1 MRLKQN
7 KEINIESLFLLQGK
21 LSKQDFWA
29 IKNKFNWEINYKLIH
44 IVGTNGKGSNAK
56 YINDELIENNYNVGL
71 FTSPH
76 IYKHNERIKVNNIEI
91 DDQFIFSFYEKLK
104 NSFTN
109 LEFSWFDFF
118 FLCSLDYFESKK
130 IDVAIIESGIGAKKD
145 ITNYIHY
152 HYLLI
157 TSISLDHE
165 DILGKTIEE
174 IAIDKSYAIKS
185 KVEVF
190 VPKTIS
196 NYVLNIFEKTS
207 ERENSKL
214 HIVNVDKKTFVDIN
228 ISLSKEFLKQAFNI
242 NEFKSNF
249 NLPVGRIQ
257 KIIINEIECF
267 VDVAHNIESI
277 NYTLDFFKK
286 NQIHF
291 DQVLL
296 SISKDKNKQIFDII
310 KNEFNVIYSY
320 QNSSKK
326 SLDINEYD
334 NDFKK
339 VKSLKMFLNQ
349 LDKKTLFIGSF
360 YLVSEILKEVSNN
373 NKKSI

>member
-1 MRLKQN
+1 MKLKQSKN
-7 KEINIESLFLLQGK
+7 NIESLFSLQGK
-21 LSKQDFWA
+21 LSEKEFWI
-29 IKNKFNWEINYKLIH
+29 IKNRFNWKINYKLIH

-91 DDQFIFSFYEKLK
+91 DDNFIFSFYEKLK
-104 NSFTN
+104 NSFPN
-109 LEFSWFDFF
+109 LEFGWFDFF
-118 FLCSLDYFESKK
+118 FLCSLDYFESKE

-145 ITNYIHY
+145 ITNYINY

-165 DILGKTIEE
+165 NILGKTIEE
-174 IAIDKSYAIKS
+174 IAIDKSYAIKN

-190 VPKTIS
+190 APKIIS
-196 NYVLNIFEKTS
+196 DYILNIFESRAIET
-207 ERENSKL
+207 NSKL
-214 HIVNVDKKTFVDIN
+214 HIVNVNKKTFVDIN
-228 ISLSKEFLKQAFNI
+228 VSLSKKFLKEAFNI
-242 NEFKSNF
+242 NEFRSDF
-249 NLPVGRIQ
+249 NLPIGRIQ
-257 KIIINEIECF
+257 KIIINGIECF

-277 NYTLDFFKK
+277 SCTLDFFRK

-291 DQVLL
+291 EQVFL

-334 NDFKK
+334 NDFER
-339 VKSLKMFLNQ
+339 VKNLKMFLNH

-360 YLVSEILKEVSNN
+360 YLVSEILKEVYH